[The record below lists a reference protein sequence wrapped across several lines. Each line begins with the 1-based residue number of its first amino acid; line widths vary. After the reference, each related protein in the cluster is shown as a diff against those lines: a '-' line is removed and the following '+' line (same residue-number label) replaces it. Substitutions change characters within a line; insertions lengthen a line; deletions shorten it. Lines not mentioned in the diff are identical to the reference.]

1 MARDAVSPL
10 GLLLRLFVA
19 LLVVYGTWN
28 PYGVSF
34 YHWAIAPV
42 IGGAAPTGSLALR
55 FLAGAA
61 LLTGW
66 VVLLQATRRSLGL
79 GGAVLATALTGGV
92 IWLLIERQL
101 VSARSGRGIANV
113 VLIVLSLVLTAGMA
127 WSIVSRRLTGQVDT
141 DVTED

>member
-1 MARDAVSPL
+1 MPRDAVSPL
-10 GLLLRLFVA
+10 GLLLRLLVA

-42 IGGAAPTGSLALR
+42 VAGSAPDGSLAVR
-55 FLAGAA
+55 FLAGAV
-61 LLTGW
+61 LLAAW

-79 GGAVLATALTGGV
+79 GGAALAAAVTGGV
-92 IWLLIERQL
+92 IWWLIERQL

-113 VLIVLSLVLTAGMA
+113 VLIVLSLVLTVGMA

-141 DVTED
+141 DVTEG